1 MLNPVIEPT
10 KMLLSLDAPE
20 TTLALVGGK
29 GTNLAKLAQA
39 GFPVPRAFLVTTAA
53 YRCFVA
59 ANDLET
65 WLLEQVCQTQTDDPT
80 ALEAV
85 SEQIRPRFAA
95 GVLPPTLAQ
104 EVAAAYAGMGS
115 PPVAVRSSATA
126 EDLPNFSF
134 AGQQDTYLNV
144 VGEAALLE
152 AVVRCWSSLWTAR
165 AIGYRSR
172 NQIPHDQVA
181 LAVVVQEMVQ
191 SEAAGVL
198 FTVNPLSG
206 KRTETV
212 IEATLGLGEA
222 LVSGQVEPDQ
232 YVVETASGR
241 VLSKTLGTK
250 AVAIHSQAGG
260 GVVTTTAAA
269 AQRQALPDAAIREL
283 TALGRRVAD
292 LYQAPQDIEW
302 AWADGQLYL
311 LQTRPITSLY
321 PTPPGVEA
329 EPLEVFFSLGAV
341 QGMLDPITPLGRDL
355 LTIVG
360 ACGFGGAFGF
370 NNTLATQTVLYTAG
384 ERLWARVTPLLRN
397 RIGRRLLHTFA
408 GVADAGIGQALAQVE
423 ADPDWSAAGWPRRSS
438 LGHVTLFLRRVLPV
452 MAFSLLRPER
462 SRQVFQR
469 QLNRIVE
476 QFAAQAATATT
487 LSARLALVE
496 QALVPLLTFLF
507 PQAVGR
513 LAPGIL
519 MLNRMNALA
528 HLAWREDDV
537 QRRRILEI
545 ARGLPHNVTTEMDLA
560 LWATAQQIRSDPVAL
575 AHVQQHDAA
584 ELALQ
589 TSAGELPSTAQ
600 AALDAFLHRYGMRGV
615 AEIDLGRARWRE
627 DPTQVMQTV
636 QSYLQIDDPTQ
647 APDAVFR
654 RGETVAQQLIADLQA
669 GLRRQPRGVLM
680 AYLAG
685 WVAQRFRALAGLRES
700 PKFFIIQ
707 LLGIVRQGLL
717 ESGAE
722 LARQNVIE
730 RPDDLFFLHLN
741 ELKGLAAGY
750 AIDWKALVVERR
762 TLYEREKLRRQ
773 LPRLL
778 LSDGRAFYDGVRAT
792 APLREGVLVGTP
804 VSPGVV
810 EGTVRVVFDPHAA
823 QLAPGEILV
832 CPGTDP
838 AWTPLFLAAG
848 GLVMEV
854 GGLMTH
860 GSVVAREYGIPA
872 VVGVHEATSRLQSG
886 QRIRVDGS
894 SGEIVLLDSNGASAA

>member
-29 GTNLAKLAQA
+29 GANLATLAQA

-59 ANDLET
+59 ANELET

-85 SEQIRPRFAA
+85 SEQIRARFAA
-95 GVLPPTLAQ
+95 GVLPPILAQ
-104 EVAAAYAGMGS
+104 ALAAAYAGIGS

-126 EDLPNFSF
+126 EDLPDFSF

-241 VLSKTLGTK
+241 ILSKTLGAK
-250 AVAIHSQAGG
+250 AVAIHSRAGG
-260 GVVTTTAAA
+260 GVVTTTAEA
-269 AQRQALPDAAIREL
+269 AQRQALPDAEIREL
-283 TALGRRVAD
+283 ATLGRRVAD

-423 ADPDWSAAGWPRRSS
+423 AGPDWSAAGWPRRSS

-487 LSARLALVE
+487 LSARLALIE

-519 MLNRMNALA
+519 MLNRMNVLA

-810 EGTVRVVFDPHAA
+810 EGAVRVIFEPHTA

-894 SGEIVLLDSNGASAA
+894 SGEIVLLDSNGASAV

>member
-241 VLSKTLGTK
+241 ILSKTLGAK
-250 AVAIHSQAGG
+250 AVAIHSRAGG
-260 GVVTTTAAA
+260 GVVTTTAEA
-269 AQRQALPDAAIREL
+269 AQRQALPDAEIREL
-283 TALGRRVAD
+283 ATLGRRVAD

-423 ADPDWSAAGWPRRSS
+423 AGPDWSAAGWPRRSS

-487 LSARLALVE
+487 LSARLALIE

-519 MLNRMNALA
+519 MLNRMNVLA